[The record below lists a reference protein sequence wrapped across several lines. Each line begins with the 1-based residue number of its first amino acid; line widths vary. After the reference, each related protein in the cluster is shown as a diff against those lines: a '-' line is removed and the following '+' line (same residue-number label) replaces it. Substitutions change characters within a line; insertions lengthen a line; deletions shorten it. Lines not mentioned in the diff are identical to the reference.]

1 MNILVIGSGGREYA
15 IIKSLL
21 KSNQKIDIY
30 GMGDYSNPGI
40 LRMVKG
46 FRVMEEFNTIDFLSF
61 VKNINPRF
69 VVIGPEKYLNLK
81 LPEILYNENIPCIG
95 PMGIMAKIETSK
107 IFCRHFL
114 NDNLYGNFSPEYL
127 EINSK
132 YSEKDLYEIFEK
144 INNRFVIKPN
154 GLTGGK
160 GVKLYDNQNA
170 EAYKYIKE
178 LLNHN
183 SYLLLE
189 ERLEGEEFILLSFCD
204 GKTIKHMPIIK
215 DFKRVREGSDL
226 NTGSMGCII
235 QADHKLNFLDNSDI
249 IESHFL
255 NNEVMIK
262 LSNIHE
268 YGYRGILY
276 GNYMKT
282 STGIKLIEFN
292 ARFGDPEV
300 IPVLDLLETDLF
312 DIFDAIT
319 LQKLDEIEITFKK
332 QYSLC
337 KYLVPNGYPLKPING
352 REISITGLS
361 TEEEKSVYLAGV
373 KSVSTNLLL
382 TGSRAV
388 AVCKSGDDINELYD
402 SVESIISKI
411 EGPIFHRQDIKN
423 EHIEILATATAIATA
438 TATANNNNLYQQS
451 GVNIE
456 EGNKVVDKIR
466 NSLESTYDEN
476 VITQWGD
483 FGGLYNMGKFLRNNI
498 YKEPI
503 MVSSTDGVGTKTCFI
518 LEHMDPNEGMI
529 VLGQD
534 IVNHCVNDIL
544 VKGAHPLMFL
554 DYFASSKIDSNLVAS
569 FVKGVSKACK
579 ENGCS
584 LMGGETAEMPGVY
597 NHGKCDIVG
606 TILGVVDKIDM
617 IMGKEMVEAGYLVYA
632 IGSSG
637 PHTNGYSLIRKIYEE
652 NPDLE
657 VHKNL
662 LNPHRSYLS
671 DIIILK
677 SAGVKIGGLCHITG
691 GGFYENIPRVLA
703 DDLAVDLKLEIKSP
717 FRELGKIGKISDR
730 ELLTVFNCGYGMLV
744 FVDPIYQ
751 SVIDLKLIGR
761 VIVRENGESVRINIT
776 N

>member
-30 GMGDYSNPGI
+30 GMGEYSNPGI

-114 NDNLYGNFSPEYL
+114 NDNSFGNFSPEYL

-132 YSEKDLYEIFEK
+132 YTEKDLYEIFEK
-144 INNRFVIKPN
+144 INNRLVIKPN

-255 NNEVMIK
+255 NNEVMVK

-373 KSVSTNLLL
+373 KSVSTNLVL

-388 AVCKSGDDINELYD
+388 AVCKSGDNINELYD

-423 EHIEILATATAIATA
+423 EKIKTETKT
-438 TATANNNNLYQQS
+438 LYQQS

-518 LEHMDPNEGMI
+518 LENMDPKEGMR

-544 VKGAHPLMFL
+544 VKGASPMMFL
-554 DYFASSKIDSNLVAS
+554 DYFASSKIDSDLVAS
-569 FVKGVSKACK
+569 FVEGVSKACK
-579 ENGCS
+579 ENSCS

-597 NHGKCDIVG
+597 NNGKCDIVG

-632 IGSSG
+632 IDSSG

-652 NPDLE
+652 NPDLD

-671 DIIILK
+671 DINILK
-677 SAGVKIGGLCHITG
+677 SLGVIISGLCHITG

-703 DDLAVDLKLEIKSP
+703 DDLAVELNLEIKSP
-717 FRELGKIGKISDR
+717 FRELGEIGKISNR

-744 FVDPIYQ
+744 FIDPIYQ
-751 SVIDLKLIGR
+751 SVINLKLIGR
-761 VIVRENGESVRINIT
+761 VIMRENGESVRINIT

>member
-1 MNILVIGSGGREYA
+1 MNIIVIGSGGREYA

-30 GMGDYSNPGI
+30 GMGEYSNPGI

-46 FRVMEEFNTIDFLSF
+46 FKVMEEFNTIDFLSF

-107 IFCRHFL
+107 IFCRQFL
-114 NDNLYGNFSPEYL
+114 NEHSFGNFSPEYW

-132 YSEKDLYEIFEK
+132 FNERDLFDIFEK

-160 GVKLYDNQNA
+160 GVKLYDNNNA

-189 ERLEGEEFILLSFCD
+189 ERLEGDEFVLLSFCD

-235 QADHKLNFLDNSDI
+235 QDDHKLNFLDNSDI

-255 NNEVMIK
+255 NGQVMDK
-262 LSNIHE
+262 LSYIHE

-282 STGIKLIEFN
+282 PNGIKLIEFN

-319 LQKLDEIEITFKK
+319 LQKLDEIEIIFKK

-337 KYLVPNGYPLKPING
+337 KYLVPNGYPLKPIKG
-352 REISITGLS
+352 REISITNLS
-361 TEEEKSVYLAGV
+361 TEEKNKIYLAGV
-373 KSVSTNLLL
+373 KSVSTNLVL
-382 TGSRAV
+382 TGSRTI
-388 AVCKSGDDINELYD
+388 AVCKSGNNIQELYD

-411 EGPIFHRQDIKN
+411 EGPLFHRQDIKN
-423 EHIEILATATAIATA
+423 ENIEITTTN
-438 TATANNNNLYQQS
+438 TTTNTNTTTTTNNLYQRA

-466 NSLESTYDEN
+466 NSLESTYDDN

-518 LEHMDPNEGMI
+518 LENMDPKEGMR

-544 VKGAHPLMFL
+544 VKGASPMMFL
-554 DYFASSKIDSNLVAS
+554 DYFASSKIDSDLVAS
-569 FVKGVSKACK
+569 FVEGVSKACK
-579 ENGCS
+579 ENSCS

-597 NHGKCDIVG
+597 NNGKCDIVG

-652 NPDLE
+652 NPDLD

-671 DIIILK
+671 DINILK
-677 SAGVKIGGLCHITG
+677 SLGVIISGLCHITG

-703 DDLAVDLKLEIKSP
+703 DDLAVELNLEIKSP
-717 FRELGKIGKISDR
+717 FRELGEIGKISNR

-744 FVDPIYQ
+744 FIDPIYQ
-751 SVIDLKLIGR
+751 SVINLKLIGR
-761 VIVRENGESVRINIT
+761 VIMRENGESVRINIT